1 MSESAAPSKVTSTSS
16 ERVTRVRALHSRS
29 GRRKAGRF
37 AVEGPQG
44 VRSAL
49 GAGVHVHDLLVDE
62 AAQQSFA
69 ELIVQAKAAGAH
81 ITWVTTAVMSA
92 MSDTQQPQGVL
103 AVCDLLPETDLADV
117 MAAPGPVVSLES
129 VSDPGNVG
137 TVIRTADSV
146 SAAGVVLTP
155 DSADIHGGK
164 VVRST
169 AGSLFHLPV
178 LAGRELDAIV
188 AAAHA
193 AGRTVAV
200 AAGDGDV
207 SLFDAVDARTL
218 DNRTCWI
225 IGSEAHGAS
234 ERARSSADV
243 RVAIPMTGRAE
254 SLNAAVA
261 AAVVL
266 YVTRHA
272 ESQWG
277 RADGL
282 MTD

>member
-1 MSESAAPSKVTSTSS
+1 MRHDVEPAGNRVTSTSS

-44 VRSAL
+44 VLSAL
-49 GAGVHVHDLLVDE
+49 VAGIRVHDLLVDE
-62 AAQQSFA
+62 STQLSFVDLIARA
-69 ELIVQAKAAGAH
+69 ERAGTR
-81 ITWVTTAVMSA
+81 ITSVTPAVMSA

-103 AVCDLLPETDLADV
+103 AVCDLLPQFDLAGL
-117 MAAPGPVVSLES
+117 MAAPGAVVVLEA

-137 TVIRTADSV
+137 TAIRTCDSV

-155 DSADIHGGK
+155 ESADIHGGK

-193 AGRTVAV
+193 AGRTVAL
-200 AAGDGDV
+200 ATGDGDV
-207 SLFDAVDARTL
+207 SLFDAVDAGTV
-218 DNRTCWI
+218 DDQTCWV

-234 ERARSSADV
+234 EEARSSADV
-243 RVAIPMTGRAE
+243 RIAIPMTGRAE

-261 AAVVL
+261 AAIVL

-272 ESQWG
+272 ES
-277 RADGL
+277 R
-282 MTD
+282 